1 MVVISKLTNF
11 FSEVSD
17 LVLSE
22 ENIHLFEKLTIIIS
36 IISFLAHL
44 FIISI
49 VTYGLVDIPGIE
61 AGNYLKALATPFS
74 FILIFEVFILL
85 VSVRESILV
94 SLGRQFQV
102 ISLVIIRNVFKD
114 IGQLGT
120 VTDIPQDTQ
129 LIAVIFLYIGTAI
142 TMFLGTSIYYL
153 FIKKLLEID
162 ETELQVAEGLQK
174 IEKTITLGLIIFFII
189 FSFFYFI
196 SVDNI
201 LQTSIQF
208 TGFNLDGLFKIIFTM
223 MIFADVLILLI
234 NFIYNNSFT
243 LIFRNASIVVASILL
258 RLGLT
263 TSAYWDKT
271 FVLSGLFLGLVTIII
286 YYYIRNYEIK
296 FNRRLE

>member
-1 MVVISKLTNF
+1 VVVISKLTNF